1 MADIDI
7 VRKERSNLWI
17 WIVLAIVILLALYFI
32 FGRGPNSVQNG
43 LLFDLQPSP
52 AAVACAPPAIA

>member
-7 VRKERSNLWI
+7 VRKDRSNLRI

-32 FGRGPNSVQNG
+32 FGRTGATTSSAILGNPSG
-43 LLFDLQPSP
+43 QPLAVWLAL
-52 AAVACAPPAIA
+52 AA